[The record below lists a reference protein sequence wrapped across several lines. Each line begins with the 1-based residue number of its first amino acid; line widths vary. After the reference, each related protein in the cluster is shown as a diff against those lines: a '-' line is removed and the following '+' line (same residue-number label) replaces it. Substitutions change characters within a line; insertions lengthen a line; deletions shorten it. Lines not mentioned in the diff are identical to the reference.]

1 VTVDAGLDLFK
12 AVRSVLVADTYIAS
26 QVGSGSAAR
35 IYSSW
40 GNQTVTAPFIRF
52 WLGTTAPFEMDGAG
66 EGSETDF
73 SVYVFTSEPAQ
84 TLCRTI
90 AAKVKDLLHNQDPA
104 LDGSYCVSFLHKN
117 TIMSRDD
124 EDPNLQMAVVRFTAL
139 TTTK

>member
-1 VTVDAGLDLFK
+1 MTVDAGLDLLK
-12 AVRSVLVADTYIAS
+12 AVRSVLIADSYIAS

-40 GNQTVTAPFIRF
+40 GNQVATAPFIRL
-52 WLGTTAPFEMDGAG
+52 WLGTTQPFEMDGGG

-73 SVYVFTSEPAQ
+73 SVYVFTSEAAPV
-84 TLCRTI
+84 LCRTI

-104 LDGSYCVSFLHKN
+104 LDGSYCVSFMHKN